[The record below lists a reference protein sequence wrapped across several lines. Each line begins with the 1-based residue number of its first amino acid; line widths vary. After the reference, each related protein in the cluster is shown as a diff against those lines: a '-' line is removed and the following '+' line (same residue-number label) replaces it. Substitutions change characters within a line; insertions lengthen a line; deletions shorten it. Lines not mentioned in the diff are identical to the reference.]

1 MTTEIARRPEPDDI
15 VPLTPEQRAAAG
27 SALDHIIATNDLG
40 RLTPQQRVGYIL
52 ALCKSL
58 HLNPLSRPFEFIT
71 FDGKVVPYPTKSCA
85 EQLGRL
91 HQISVKLTRREQV
104 GDLFVCEVE
113 GSRPNGQCSFA
124 SKYVSVRDSRGDWL
138 KGDKLGAA
146 YAKAETGAK
155 RRLVLSMV
163 GLAGLPDA
171 DEIAG
176 VKRIWMD
183 AEGNLLRQPTE
194 EQRYLIEHPR
204 AARAAGYATLEDTA
218 SAEDSPVRGSS
229 QAPTTEELTRP
240 QRPAGPPPT
249 FKPTPETVKRWLG
262 AWFAAV
268 KGTSLDDDDDRHR
281 FVRQFSDGRTESL
294 REWFESAT
302 ERQAGDLLAHVR
314 MLAGEERA
322 AIAAASGPDDDEP
335 NAEERPF

>member
-1 MTTEIARRPEPDDI
+1 MTTELARPDPDDI
-15 VPLTPEQRAAAG
+15 VPLTPEHQAAAS

-40 RLTPQQRVGYIL
+40 RLTPVQRVGYVL

-58 HLNPLSRPFEFIT
+58 HLNPLSRPFEFLT

-91 HQISVKLTRREQV
+91 HQISIKLTRREQV
-104 GDLFVCEVE
+104 GDLFVVEVE

-146 YAKAETGAK
+146 YGKAETGAK

-171 DEIAG
+171 DEVSG

-183 AEGNLLRQPTE
+183 ADGNLIEHPTE
-194 EQRYLIEHPR
+194 EQRYLIGHPR
-204 AARAAGYATLEDTA
+204 AARAARYATLEDTA
-218 SAEDSPVRGSS
+218 TAEDSPIRGSS

-240 QRPAGPPPT
+240 QRPAGPRPT
-249 FKPTPETVKRWLG
+249 LKPTAEERERWRK
-262 AWFAAV
+262 AWHASV
-268 KGTSLDDDDDRHR
+268 TGTSLSDDDDRHR
-281 FVRQFSDGRTESL
+281 FFRQWTNGRTQSSTD
-294 REWFESAT
+294 FFAT
-302 ERQAGDLLAHVR
+302 ATQTQAEECLAHTRV
-314 MLAGEERA
+314 LADEERA
-322 AIAAASGPDDDEP
+322 AVAAEATDAADED
-335 NAEERPF
+335 ERPF